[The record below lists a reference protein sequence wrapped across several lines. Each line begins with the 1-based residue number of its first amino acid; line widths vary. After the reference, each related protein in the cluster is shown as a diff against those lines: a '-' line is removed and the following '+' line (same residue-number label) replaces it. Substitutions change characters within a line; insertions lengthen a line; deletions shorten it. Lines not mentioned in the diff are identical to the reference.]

1 MAFLSKTKQEIHV
14 AVKVRS
20 LDFDWLFSAIYASP
34 RLAERRILW
43 ENLSKV
49 AEFHTLPWVIAGDF
63 NEPLAESDKFGGRA
77 VSINR
82 SLDFKDCLDKCNRID
97 LEFSGLRFT

>member
-1 MAFLSKTKQEIHV
+1 M
-14 AVKVRS
+14 
-20 LDFDWLFSAIYASP
+20 
-34 RLAERRILW
+34 
-43 ENLSKV
+43 
-49 AEFHTLPWVIAGDF
+49 PWVIAGDF

-82 SLDFKDCLDKCNRID
+82 SLDFKDCLDKCNMID